1 MLCYQLG
8 VEMES
13 LILQIEKLVILQIL
27 QKHDGE
33 LEVVMLLVNQLQQE
47 EDDEHQLGDEQQEDD
62 EHQLVDEVL
71 ILVEMELFKD
81 QIVQVYLKNVRLI
94 QME

>member
-33 LEVVMLLVNQLQQE
+33 LVVVMLLVNQLQR
-47 EDDEHQLGDEQQEDD
+47 EDEDEHQLVDEQQGDD

-81 QIVQVYLKNVRLI
+81 QTVQEYLKNVKPI
-94 QME
+94 QMG